1 MELNPLLNANAS
13 VIAVTTSAVLLQTLL
28 DTASGSANV
37 FRPHLDA
44 VDLFIEDGD
53 VRILYDGN
61 TPTAS
66 KGILL
71 KRGGMYRLRR
81 TPVSMMRLISATG
94 SNVAVSVQI
103 GRSEAQEP
111 SSVGFVPYLLEQ
123 IAGEDIASDVLKV
136 ESRNSYA
143 NILTATTTVVK
154 TGAGLLHLITFNKP
168 VASEVWTIYDN
179 TAGSGTKIGTI
190 TLPATLLNQGP
201 MTAIFDVAFTTGLTI
216 VSGST
221 TDGTVSFR

>member
-1 MELNPLLNANAS
+1 MELNTLLNANAS
-13 VIAVTTSAVLLQTLL
+13 VISVTTTAALIKDLL

-53 VRILYDGN
+53 VRVLYDGN

-94 SNVAVSVQI
+94 AAVSVSVQI

-111 SSVGFVPYLLEQ
+111 SSVGFVPYILEQ
-123 IAGEDIASDVLKV
+123 IAGEDLTADVLKV
-136 ESRNSYA
+136 EQRFTPAYIS
-143 NILTATTTVVK
+143 TATTTTVK
-154 TGAGLLHLITFNKP
+154 SGAGFLHSLTVNGGT
-168 VASEVWTIYDN
+168 AGTIIGYDN
-179 TAGSGTKIGTI
+179 TAGSGTVLFSFDSTNA
-190 TLPATLLNQGP
+190 LATYL
-201 MTAIFDVAFTTGLTI
+201 FDIVFSTGLTI
-216 VSGST
+216 VTASAT
-221 TDGTVSFR
+221 KITVSYR